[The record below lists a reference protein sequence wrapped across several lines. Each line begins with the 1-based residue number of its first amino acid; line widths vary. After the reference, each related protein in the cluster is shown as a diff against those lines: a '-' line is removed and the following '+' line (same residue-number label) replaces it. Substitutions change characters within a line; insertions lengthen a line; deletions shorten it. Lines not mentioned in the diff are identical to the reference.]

1 MASDLQGALI
11 RKYRS
16 DDRESVRNISWD
28 TAFLGSPAD
37 IFFFGKNILAD
48 FLTLYFTDYE
58 PQSCFVAEN
67 KGRVVGYLIGAKNI
81 GAISASFKFKTA
93 ARLLIKAITG
103 NEFFKKKNLIFSF
116 NCLLSFFRGEFSM
129 PDFSKGYPATL
140 HINIGKGF
148 RGQNIG
154 SRLMSAYLD
163 YLVKEKVPGVSLA
176 TMSDKAAEFFKKQ
189 GFNLLHAGRRSY
201 LRYLLH
207 KDLPVYI
214 FGKKLL

>member
-1 MASDLQGALI
+1 MAYDFKDAII
-11 RKYRS
+11 RQYRS
-16 DDRESVRNISWD
+16 DDREPVRNISWD
-28 TAFLGSPAD
+28 TAFVGSPAD
-37 IFFFGKNILAD
+37 IFFFGKTILTD

-58 PQSCFVAEN
+58 PESCLVAEN
-67 KGRVVGYLIGAKNI
+67 EGKVVGYLIGAKNR
-81 GAISASFKFKTA
+81 GAISAVFKFKII
-93 ARLLIKAITG
+93 ARLLIKALAG
-103 NEFFKKKNLIFSF
+103 EEFFKKKNLIFFF
-116 NCLLSFFRGEFSM
+116 NCLLSFIRCEFSI
-129 PDFSKGYPATL
+129 PDFSKEYPATL

-148 RGQNIG
+148 RQHNIG

-176 TMSDKAAEFFKKQ
+176 TMSDKAARFFKKQ

-207 KDLPVYI
+207 KDLPIYI